1 MPFFPG
7 RGPRP
12 AEYYE
17 KVTTTRKYEDRLAT
31 LEAVRQAGISVCA
44 GGIIGLG
51 EQELDRVG
59 LLHQVGVGWGCG
71 VGGWLAGGGVCVCW
85 GGGGQA
91 RGRCVSWGR
100 RWRWWRGACTFK
112 ADRVEGRVAWLRLLD
127 HGPLR
132 PLHQTG
138 SAGP

>member
-1 MPFFPG
+1 MFKNLPAVGPPLPPRTSLLPG
-7 RGPRP
+7 R

-59 LLHQVGVGWGCG
+59 LLHQVGRGQGPG
-71 VGGWLAGGGVCVCW
+71 AGA
-85 GGGGQA
+85 GQGQGQG
-91 RGRCVSWGR
+91 RGRQR
-100 RWRWWRGACTFK
+100 RTVTLRGSGGCS
-112 ADRVEGRVAWLRLLD
+112 RRR
-127 HGPLR
+127 PLR
-132 PLHQTG
+132 GRARRAWAERQG
-138 SAGP
+138 RA